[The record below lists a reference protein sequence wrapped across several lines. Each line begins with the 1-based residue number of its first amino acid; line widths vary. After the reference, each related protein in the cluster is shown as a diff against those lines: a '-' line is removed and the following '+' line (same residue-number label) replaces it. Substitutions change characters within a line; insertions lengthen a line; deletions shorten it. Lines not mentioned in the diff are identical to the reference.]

1 MLETYMIYF
10 IPISCIHNNLLNT
23 FKSENGSLFYF
34 ILFYV
39 SFILKLCTK
48 KKKLCT
54 QNNLSNTLKYEN
66 VLLLFFF
73 LHSRFECKVNTERKR
88 KKMKSECTTF

>member
-34 ILFYV
+34 MCLLYLNYV
-39 SFILKLCTK
+39 LK
-48 KKKLCT
+48 KK
-54 QNNLSNTLKYEN
+54 NYVLKITYQTPLNMKMYYYYYFFYIQDLN
-66 VLLLFFF
+66 V
-73 LHSRFECKVNTERKR
+73 K
-88 KKMKSECTTF
+88 

>member
-39 SFILKLCTK
+39 MCLLYLNYVLK
-48 KKKLCT
+48 KKYV
-54 QNNLSNTLKYEN
+54 LKITYQTPLNMKMYYYYYFFYIQDLN
-66 VLLLFFF
+66 V
-73 LHSRFECKVNTERKR
+73 K
-88 KKMKSECTTF
+88 

>member
-10 IPISCIHNNLLNT
+10 IPILCIHNNLLNT

-34 ILFYV
+34 ILCLLYLNYV
-39 SFILKLCTK
+39 LKK
-48 KKKLCT
+48 ILCT

-66 VLLLFFF
+66 VLLLFFSF
-73 LHSRFECKVNTERKR
+73 TFKIWMQSEYRTEMNALPFETK
-88 KKMKSECTTF
+88 

>member
-1 MLETYMIYF
+1 MGLYF
-10 IPISCIHNNLLNT
+10 II
-23 FKSENGSLFYF
+23 
-34 ILFYV
+34 FYV

-48 KKKLCT
+48 KKCT

-66 VLLLFFF
+66 VLVLLLFF
-73 LHSRFECKVNTERKR
+73 LHSRFECKVNTEQKR

>member
-1 MLETYMIYF
+1 MGL
-10 IPISCIHNNLLNT
+10 
-23 FKSENGSLFYF
+23 YF

-48 KKKLCT
+48 KKICT

-66 VLLLFFF
+66 VLLLLFF
-73 LHSRFECKVNTERKR
+73 LHSRIECKVNTEQKR

>member
-48 KKKLCT
+48 KKICT

-66 VLLLFFF
+66 VLVLLLFF
-73 LHSRFECKVNTERKR
+73 LHSRFECKVNTEQKR

>member
-1 MLETYMIYF
+1 MGL
-10 IPISCIHNNLLNT
+10 
-23 FKSENGSLFYF
+23 YF
-34 ILFYV
+34 ILFYFMCLLYLNYV
-39 SFILKLCTK
+39 LK

-66 VLLLFFF
+66 VLVLLLFF
-73 LHSRFECKVNTERKR
+73 LHSRFECKVNTEQKR